1 MIEPKKLAK
10 AMKAAAKG
18 GGYKLYAPAD
28 GRNLYLW
35 NDLWCVVL
43 DAERIPRLVLATIVE
58 QTGELPRPGA
68 CGIVTT
74 DGVQTLLQDAAEK
87 EVCFRTEASGEVVA
101 FVKLAPIRY
110 HGLLIYQSP
119 KLEVFATAGAGIGI
133 AETSAIRSAAVYD
146 GCRLSFSADGE
157 SLVLHCDR
165 PAQNRE
171 TPPQELPVWAALES
185 CDLGTVE

>member
-10 AMKAAAKG
+10 AMKTAAKG

-68 CGIVTT
+68 CGIMTT

-87 EVCFRTEASGEVVA
+87 ECRFRTAAYGKVETL
-101 FVKLAPIRY
+101 VKLAPIRY

-119 KLEVFATAGAGIGI
+119 KLEVFATNGAGISI
-133 AETSAIRSAAVYD
+133 AASSAVRSAHISD
-146 GCRLSFSADGE
+146 GCRLIFAADGE
-157 SLVLHCDR
+157 CLILHCDR
-165 PAQNRE
+165 PSQNSDI
-171 TPPQELPVWAALES
+171 PPQEMPVWAALES